1 VGRLVKLFLRSS
13 IRLLSLFPRAF
24 GFDAIER
31 LDDLRRPTEGRG
43 LGRIVAA
50 QVRFVQP
57 PSHGYVDQPFQ
68 AVIDATASFMVS
80 MGEVVNNVLLDLRLV
95 RFLEEVTQ

>member
-1 VGRLVKLFLRSS
+1 M
-13 IRLLSLFPRAF
+13 
-24 GFDAIER
+24 E
-31 LDDLRRPTEGRG
+31 
-43 LGRIVAA
+43 
-50 QVRFVQP
+50 
-57 PSHGYVDQPFQ
+57 QPFQ